1 MNENSTQIGSQSA
14 GKRPLV
20 LPTGRLVA
28 ASVLVAAVAGVI
40 LWGLL
45 PLVRPNA
52 GLGIA
57 LGVAAGGLGSIAGV
71 LLVKPWRSRPVA
83 MWPTMLLAA
92 QGIGFFGTLFVS
104 GLLYSTTRPDPLG
117 LAAGSVL
124 SFVGAVIGHARVFA
138 SCVRSVGPSADSS
151 GTP

>member
-1 MNENSTQIGSQSA
+1 MNENSTLIEPQST

-20 LPTGRLVA
+20 LPTGRLVT
-28 ASVLVAAVAGVI
+28 ASVLVAVVAGVV

-45 PLVRPNA
+45 QLVRPNA
-52 GLGIA
+52 ELGIA

-83 MWPTMLLAA
+83 VWPTMLLAA

-138 SCVRSVGPSADSS
+138 SCARSVGPSADAS